1 MRKKTKKSTKST
13 NDSCHHSHPPC
24 LQDCCL
30 GMLPVPVSMWMGV
43 GVVATEVDGVSLG
56 VREGRD
62 KDD

>member
-1 MRKKTKKSTKST
+1 
-13 NDSCHHSHPPC
+13 
-24 LQDCCL
+24 
-30 GMLPVPVSMWMGV
+30 MLPVPVSMWMGV